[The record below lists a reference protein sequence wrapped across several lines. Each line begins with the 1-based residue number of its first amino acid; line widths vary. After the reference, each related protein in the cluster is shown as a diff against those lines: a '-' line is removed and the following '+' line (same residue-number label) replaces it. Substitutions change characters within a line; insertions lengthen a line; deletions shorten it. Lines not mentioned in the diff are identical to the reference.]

1 MNFKSNPIRRRRRL
15 SRLSRDVS
23 MRTRGSARDKVS
35 SRLVSSRSTRSIASV
50 ERGVECGLARGR
62 RSGSSSSR
70 WVSFFVRAHMGFH
83 RRHPMIA
90 TEAPRRR
97 STTRATVAARE
108 AVEERETRRIA
119 RRVFAFAT
127 TWRRPRARA
136 RRRARRSV
144 SSDGGVRDARARA
157 RRRRRERAR
166 TARETMMIEAVRSIS
181 KPR

>member
-35 SRLVSSRSTRSIASV
+35 SRLVSFDAFDRERRARRRVRSRARASV
-50 ERGVECGLARGR
+50 GVVVVAMGLFFMYARI
-62 RSGSSSSR
+62 
-70 WVSFFVRAHMGFH
+70 WGFI
-83 RRHPMIA
+83 RDTGWTR
-90 TEAPRRR
+90 PRRR
-97 STTRATVAARE
+97 DAVVRRRARE
-108 AVEERETRRIA
+108 AVEERETRRVA

-136 RRRARRSV
+136 RRRARRSL
-144 SSDGGVRDARARA
+144 SSVGGVRDARARA

-166 TARETMMIEAVRSIS
+166 TARETMTIEAVRSIS

>member
-15 SRLSRDVS
+15 SRLSCDVS

-35 SRLVSSRSTRSIASV
+35 SRLVDAFDRERRARRRVRSRARASV
-50 ERGVECGLARGR
+50 GVVVVEMGL
-62 RSGSSSSR
+62 
-70 WVSFFVRAHMGFH
+70 FFVRAHMGFH
-83 RRHPMIA
+83 RRHTMDA

-97 STTRATVAARE
+97 RSTTRARVAARE

-136 RRRARRSV
+136 RRRARRSL

-157 RRRRRERAR
+157 RR
-166 TARETMMIEAVRSIS
+166 
-181 KPR
+181 